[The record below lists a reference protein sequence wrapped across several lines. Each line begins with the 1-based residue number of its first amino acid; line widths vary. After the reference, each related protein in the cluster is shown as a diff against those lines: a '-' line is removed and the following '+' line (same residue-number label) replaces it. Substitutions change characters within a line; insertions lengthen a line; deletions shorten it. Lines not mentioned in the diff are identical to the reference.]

1 MVTYLAIIIIS
12 TALAF
17 ISKIVEERTKNKKL
31 VILLDIIVVLFPS
44 IIAGI
49 RYNVG
54 TGLCRCIQTN
64 I

>member
-31 VILLDIIVVLFPS
+31 VILLDIIVVLF
-44 IIAGI
+44 
-49 RYNVG
+49 
-54 TGLCRCIQTN
+54 LQ
-64 I
+64 